1 MYQETIIPHMPCDEC
16 GKRRPEYAS
25 CVCRPCFYLSDTYRR
40 LTTRQRGAVERAVNK
55 DTARH
60 LKRRA
65 RRIAKKA
72 GVAV

>member
-1 MYQETIIPHMPCDEC
+1 MTNHLDHLPCDEC
-16 GKRRPEYAS
+16 GNNRPTYAGTI
-25 CVCRPCFYLSDTYRR
+25 CRPCFYLSDTYGR
-40 LTTRQRGAVERAVNK
+40 LTTRQRGAVERAANK

-65 RRIAKKA
+65 RRLAFKA

>member
-1 MYQETIIPHMPCDEC
+1 MNIPELPCDEC
-16 GKRRPEYAS
+16 GKHRPAYAGTI
-25 CVCRPCFYLSDTYRR
+25 CRPCFYLSETYGR
-40 LTTRQRGAVERAVNK
+40 LTSKQRTAVERAANK

-65 RRIAKKA
+65 RRIAFKA